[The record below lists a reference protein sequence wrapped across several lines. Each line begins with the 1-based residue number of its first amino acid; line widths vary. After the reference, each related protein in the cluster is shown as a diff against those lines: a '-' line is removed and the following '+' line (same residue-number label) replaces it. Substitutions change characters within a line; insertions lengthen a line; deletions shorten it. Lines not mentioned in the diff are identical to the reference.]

1 VTGEEGYVCNIDIE
15 MFENDQKSSLFDSKK
30 VSNSTKEKISALID
44 QDPVISEQLTLW
56 GQHGSTVV
64 RGRMILLPVG
74 NTVLYLQPIYLIST
88 KTKIPELAR
97 VIVANGDEMV
107 MHRSA
112 TEAFKQLQ
120 VKLGATSALIYPEL
134 DKKPAKPISF
144 PTSMP

>member
-1 VTGEEGYVCNIDIE
+1 MQKNVTPLINLRLPCIKVKKDIQL
-15 MFENDQKSSLFDSKK
+15 NGPVQL
-30 VSNSTKEKISALID
+30 SALID

-97 VIVANGDEMV
+97 VIVATGSEMI
-107 MHRSA
+107 MQRSA
-112 TEAFKQLQ
+112 TEAFKQLK
-120 VKLGATSALIYPEL
+120 VKLGAKG
-134 DKKPAKPISF
+134 DGNK
-144 PTSMP
+144 